1 MVVYI
6 VQPINVL
13 VKRDEGIKPDIKMAD
28 ISVGIY
34 KPFTFGVKIS
44 TSMKRMGQFKGE
56 EIKRH
61 NITTSC
67 VSGCFTPLA
76 TDYFE

>member
-1 MVVYI
+1 
-6 VQPINVL
+6 
-13 VKRDEGIKPDIKMAD
+13 MAD

-44 TSMKRMGQFKGE
+44 TRGE
-56 EIKRH
+56 EIRRH
-61 NITTSC
+61 NITNSC

>member
-1 MVVYI
+1 MVGYI
-6 VQPINVL
+6 AQPINVL
-13 VKRDEGIKPDIKMAD
+13 VKRNEGIKPDIKMAD

-44 TSMKRMGQFKGE
+44 TSTKRMGQFKGGRN
-56 EIKRH
+56 KK
-61 NITTSC
+61 TQYYGLLC
-67 VSGCFTPLA
+67 VTCFTPLT